1 MGGSKNQSPAQ
12 REKSQKKESDKKDG
26 KKKKDKKSE
35 GSGSGKS
42 EISVIVNEDHASK
55 YLKDAKVITVHE
67 LAKRTGVKTS
77 AANAY
82 LLKLLAKGDVKRV
95 GGYSGH
101 HLYQPVAK

>member
-12 REKSQKKESDKKDG
+12 KEKSQNKSSDKKDG

-35 GSGSGKS
+35 GSGAGKA
-42 EISVIVNEDHASK
+42 EISVIVSEDLASK
-55 YLKDAKVITVHE
+55 YLKDAKVITIHE

-82 LLKLLAKGDVKRV
+82 LLKLLSKGDVKRV